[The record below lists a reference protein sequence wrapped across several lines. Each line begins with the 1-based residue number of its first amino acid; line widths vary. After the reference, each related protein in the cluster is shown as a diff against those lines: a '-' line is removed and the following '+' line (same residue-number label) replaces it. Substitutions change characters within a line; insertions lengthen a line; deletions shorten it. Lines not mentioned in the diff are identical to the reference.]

1 MALNLVASLSM
12 RSTVISGFSLINC
25 LTSSSDSSFC
35 WYMTVS
41 LVPPVLAAG
50 ADVAAGAAGAL
61 VAAGADVAA
70 AAAGADVAA
79 GAAGAVVAGASAA
92 GLVPL
97 YFARRHPP

>member
-1 MALNLVASLSM
+1 
-12 RSTVISGFSLINC
+12 
-25 LTSSSDSSFC
+25 
-35 WYMTVS
+35 MTVS

-92 GLVPL
+92 GLVPPHA
-97 YFARRHPP
+97 ARSDPPAPTASRWRNRRRLSISFFLERFMVPPCN